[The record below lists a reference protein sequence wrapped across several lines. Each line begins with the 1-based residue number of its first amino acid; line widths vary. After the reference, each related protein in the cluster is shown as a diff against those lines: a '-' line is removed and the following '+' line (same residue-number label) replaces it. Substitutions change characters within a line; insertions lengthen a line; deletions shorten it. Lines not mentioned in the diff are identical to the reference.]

1 MVRSP
6 NMASEKKSGKT
17 SSKSGKSNEEVFAG
31 FQTLRNEQRLMASKL
46 SEMEMELNEHKIVI
60 DTLKNVDPKKKCYR
74 MIGGVLCERIV
85 EDVMPTLVTNK
96 EQLTKVIEAL
106 NDQLTKKGIEINE
119 YKEKHNIRIRGQD
132 DLQHPEEES
141 KEAKRNAIVVNPI
154 EV

>member
-1 MVRSP
+1 
-6 NMASEKKSGKT
+6 MASEKKSTKA
-17 SSKSGKSNEEVFAG
+17 SSKDAKSNEQILSE
-31 FQTLRNEQRLMASKL
+31 FQTLRNEQRMMANKL

-85 EDVMPTLVTNK
+85 EDVMPALVINK
-96 EQLTKVIEAL
+96 EQLMKVIDTL

-132 DLQHPEEES
+132 DMQRQEEDS
-141 KEAKRNAIVVNPI
+141 NKEAKRNAIVVNPI